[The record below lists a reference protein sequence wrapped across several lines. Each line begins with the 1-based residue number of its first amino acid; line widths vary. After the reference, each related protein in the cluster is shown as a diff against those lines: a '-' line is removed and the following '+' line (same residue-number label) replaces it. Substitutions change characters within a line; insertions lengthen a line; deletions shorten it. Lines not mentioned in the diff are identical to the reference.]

1 MNLGLEWA
9 KVNLDEQLVCNPD
22 LGCGLVA
29 GWGPSGK
36 GARPGFGWFFGG
48 DAAINSLAM
57 SSAGMSDLVGQGLRF
72 LAKYQRDDGKITHEI
87 SQAAGR
93 IPWFTDFPYAYYHA
107 DTTPF
112 WIVAVWRHVRA
123 TGDRAL
129 LQELW
134 PRVQKA
140 FAWCKG
146 HDSDGDGIIENTT
159 AGLGAIEVGD
169 IGRDL
174 HQDIYL
180 ACRVDRVAGRD
191 AATRDT
197 VRRRGHRA
205 RGRRVAAPRGRL
217 AGLEVLVAG
226 GRPSRVRPAEVGR
239 HERRADGVARDG
251 RGLRPAGGGAREADA
266 GAASP
271 RPC

>member
-1 MNLGLEWA
+1 M
-9 KVNLDEQLVCNPD
+9 
-22 LGCGLVA
+22 A

-57 SSAGMSDLVGQGLRF
+57 SSAGMNDLVAQGLRF
-72 LAKYQRDDGKITHEI
+72 LAKYQREDGKITHEI

-123 TGDRAL
+123 TNDRAL
-129 LQELW
+129 LDELW

-140 FAWCKG
+140 FTWCKA

-169 IGRDL
+169 IGRDV

-180 ACRVDRVAGRD
+180 ASVWVEALAALKQLAPLARDERDSPGGRGVA
-191 AATRDT
+191 
-197 VRRRGHRA
+197 RA
-205 RGRRVAAPRGRL
+205 RGRVT
-217 AGLEVLVAG
+217 
-226 GRPSRVRPAEVGR
+226 R
-239 HERRADGVARDG
+239 HEGTGCPG
-251 RGLRPAGGGAREADA
+251 RGTTRS
-266 GAASP
+266 AS
-271 RPC
+271 